1 MKQQVFY
8 GKGMP
13 LVKKENPELYDAIVA
28 LNDAVFNGKV
38 LDYKTQ
44 KLIAIAI
51 TAASGD
57 KRGTFKQIYSGMN
70 HLAITHDEV
79 MDALNMVLLTS
90 GMPPF
95 IKAVRILEKVEK
107 EIEADKKQC
116 KS

>member
-13 LVKKENPELYDAIVA
+13 IVKKENPELYDAIVG

-57 KRGTFKQIYSGMN
+57 KRGTFRQMYSGMD
-70 HLAITHDEV
+70 HLGITYDEI
-79 MDALNMVLLTS
+79 MDALNMVLLTA

-95 IKAVRILEKVEK
+95 VKAVRTLDKVKK
-107 EIEADKKQC
+107 EMESDKKEN
-116 KS
+116 K